1 MRPAV
6 TTRNMAEDD
15 AVEPTSSLLDA
26 CKAGKMAEVQKLCNT
41 KSLRV
46 RDAQS
51 GWSALTW
58 ASAKGHHE
66 VVKFLLEQGGMEAEL
81 EAASQVPVKPA
92 EEARDEDSPPQ
103 PTVSTTSPLH
113 WAAYKGHAEVLWT
126 LLLHGMSPLALDS
139 EGNTPLHLA
148 AAGGHLTIVKTLLSV
163 SMPVSGVETP
173 VSVQAKNI
181 YGNTPMHV
189 SKSDECKKLLQEA
202 AAAAVAGRPFL
213 CSHSGEFV
221 SAVGSIPASVIDR
234 VSAPNVR
241 PVRYSK
247 ECAEQIT
254 AAEDTLQ
261 AAIKTLADPD
271 AIEAAL
277 EAAEAV
283 SAAVPLLDHAQTALL
298 RLQAQIALQDRMVEV
313 NQQRPLPSR
322 ALLKAMMGPLKQCR
336 ERMALP
342 ALIEQG
348 DRLIHTINA
357 EVALT
362 ECMAASEAFAMTED
376 HVKAGEKGNEVIPP
390 SHPFAIQADAC
401 IVQLDGLIAA
411 AQMTETLDAV
421 IQAGEA
427 ILRRLTGESEVRKA
441 LDEPEASEEPAPSG
455 KPGTMTT
462 VWTHAGG
469 QKSSSLLEKLQLQ
482 TSSLNSAI
490 LICEEE
496 GVDEAVMR
504 RAKAKALLLE
514 KALQA
519 ETAADEERKAKEAAA
534 AAKGSKKK
542 GK

>member
-1 MRPAV
+1 M
-6 TTRNMAEDD
+6 E
-15 AVEPTSSLLDA
+15 AVESLLDA
-26 CKAGKMAEVQKLCNT
+26 CKAGKLAEVERLCDA

-58 ASAKGHHE
+58 AAAKGHHA
-66 VVKFLLEQGGMEAEL
+66 VVKFLLEQGGMAAEL
-81 EAASQVPVKPA
+81 EAAKQVPVKA
-92 EEARDEDSPPQ
+92 VEEAGDEDSPPQ
-103 PTVSTTSPLH
+103 PTGSATSPLH

-126 LLLHGMSPLALDS
+126 LLLHGMSPLTLDP

-163 SMPVSGVETP
+163 SVPVGGVETP

-181 YGNTPMHV
+181 YGNTSMQV
-189 SKSDECKKLLQEA
+189 SNSDECKKLLQEA

-221 SAVGSIPASVIDR
+221 SAFGSVAASVIDR

-247 ECAEQIT
+247 ECAGQIT
-254 AAEDTLQ
+254 AVEENLE

-271 AIEAAL
+271 VIERAL
-277 EAAEAV
+277 EEAETMG
-283 SAAVPLLDHAQTALL
+283 AAVPLLDQAHIALL
-298 RLQAQIALQDRMVEV
+298 RLQAKIALQERMAEV

-336 ERMALP
+336 ERMASP

-348 DRLIHTINA
+348 DRLVRTIDA

-362 ECMAASEAFAMTED
+362 DCTAAGDTLAMTEE
-376 HVKAGEKGNEVIPP
+376 HVKAGEKGDELIPP
-390 SHPFAIQADAC
+390 SHPFATQADAC
-401 IVQLDGLIAA
+401 IAKLDGLIAA
-411 AQMTETLDAV
+411 AQTTETLDAV

-427 ILRRLTGESEVRKA
+427 TLRRLTAESEVRKA
-441 LDEPEASEEPAPSG
+441 LDEPKETEKPAVGGKSG
-455 KPGTMTT
+455 IMVN
-462 VWTHAGG
+462 VWVHSDG
-469 QKSSSLLEKLQLQ
+469 QKSCSLLEKLQLQ
-482 TSSLNSAI
+482 TSLLNAAI
-490 LICEEE
+490 LTCEEE
-496 GVDEAVMR
+496 RVHEAVLR
-504 RAKAKALLLE
+504 GAKAKALLLE
-514 KALQA
+514 QALQA
-519 ETAADEERKAKEAAA
+519 ETVADQERKAKEAAA

-542 GK
+542 GKSKGK